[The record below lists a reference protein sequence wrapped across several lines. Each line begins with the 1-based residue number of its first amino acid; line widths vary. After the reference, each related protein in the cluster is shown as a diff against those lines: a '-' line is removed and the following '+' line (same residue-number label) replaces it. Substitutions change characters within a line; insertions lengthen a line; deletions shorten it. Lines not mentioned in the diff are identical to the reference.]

1 MEKKNKNELMIVF
14 GNAGYVY
21 FKTGATTA
29 REALDEF
36 ESALGEVFDSSNLPY
51 EDYVTEAVLRDENYE
66 DLDSVKF

>member
-1 MEKKNKNELMIVF
+1 MKKENELMIVF

-21 FKTGATTA
+21 FKTGASTA

-36 ESALGEVFDSSNLPY
+36 ESALGGLCDSSNLPY